1 MSLWQAPPF
10 AVQLWD
16 FFYVT
21 PLKKTRGCPVPNVAG
36 AIRYLKFLEN
46 FHRLGCRYRY
56 RLRYRLRFDCVRIRA
71 LVIAPMLVTL
81 ASYGQLIR

>member
-21 PLKKTRGCPVPNVAG
+21 PLKKTRGCAVPNVAG
-36 AIRYLKFLEN
+36 AIRYWKF
-46 FHRLGCRYRY
+46 
-56 RLRYRLRFDCVRIRA
+56 
-71 LVIAPMLVTL
+71 P
-81 ASYGQLIR
+81 

>member
-21 PLKKTRGCPVPNVAG
+21 PLKKIRGCAVPNVAG
-36 AIRYLKFLEN
+36 AIRYLKFLRN
-46 FHRLGCRYRY
+46 FNT
-56 RLRYRLRFDCVRIRA
+56 RA
-71 LVIAPMLVTL
+71 QSC
-81 ASYGQLIR
+81 ASRR